1 MGKKW
6 SCLHGIMSIIML
18 VCVSGTYWRCD
29 DKPQS
34 AQKQYFEEK
43 WKIKNLVER
52 RQKLEVT
59 MHIYFSRQI
68 QYKML
73 LLITVHPFWRWW
85 VDNLK
90 HSKENDFPK
99 KLTFQ
104 SNHSA
109 CAWFRDWSTANN
121 RNLFPFQASHTTCL
135 CFVYLA
141 FLTKH

>member
-6 SCLHGIMSIIML
+6 SYLYGIMSIIVL
-18 VCVSGTYWRCD
+18 VWASGTYWRCD
-29 DKPQS
+29 DKAHS

-52 RQKLEVT
+52 GEKLQVT
-59 MHIYFSRQI
+59 MHIFFSRQT

-73 LLITVHPFWRWW
+73 LLITVYPFWRWW

-90 HSKENDFPK
+90 HSKENDFLK

-104 SNHSA
+104 SNHLA
-109 CAWFRDWSTANN
+109 CAWFWGWSTANN
-121 RNLFPFQASHTTCL
+121 RNLFPFQASHARL
-135 CFVYLA
+135 CFVHLA